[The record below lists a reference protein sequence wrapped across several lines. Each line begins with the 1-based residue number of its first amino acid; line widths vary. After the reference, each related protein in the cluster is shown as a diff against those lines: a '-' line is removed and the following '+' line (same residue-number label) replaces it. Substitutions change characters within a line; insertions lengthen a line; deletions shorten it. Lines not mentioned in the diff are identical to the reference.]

1 MPFWKS
7 ARPTSLRYARARHR
21 RWHGNNPV
29 TTTHTPSQNTP
40 SANDGGIDFP
50 LEGVRVLDL
59 SRVFAGPL
67 CGQVLA
73 DFGAEVIKVEH
84 PGRGDDTRD
93 WGMRIGKTETTYY
106 NSMNRN
112 KRSVTVDLQ
121 TPEGLKI
128 IHELLPQCDVVVH
141 NFKTGGAEKLGLGYE
156 QLKAIQPGLIYCA
169 VAGYDSSGPE
179 AKRPGYDLV
188 IQGESGLMALNGE
201 ANTPPLKFGVAVVDL
216 MTGMYAAQAVL
227 AALFQRTRTGKGRL
241 IEMALYDCG
250 VMITGYYGL
259 DAMLL
264 GHDPQRYGNAHPSI
278 VPYGMFEA
286 ADGPLIVA
294 VGNNNQFDKF
304 CRQVVMRPDIV
315 EDPRYATNVERA
327 KNRLTLLPVMKE
339 LFTSFPR
346 DVLLQRMTA
355 AGIPCGKVAGL
366 HEALTSERTRRG
378 GLLQEMPHPVAGT
391 THVFAPPYRLDGQRL
406 PIRNAPPT
414 LGEGTKEVLQQ
425 LLQLSEQELQALR
438 DKGVLTLPQA

>member
-1 MPFWKS
+1 MTS
-7 ARPTSLRYARARHR
+7 TTPTPPLPE
-21 RWHGNNPV
+21 GM
-29 TTTHTPSQNTP
+29 
-40 SANDGGIDFP
+40 DFP

-73 DFGAEVIKVEH
+73 DFGADVIKVEH

-112 KRSVTVDLQ
+112 KRSITVDLQ
-121 TPEGLKI
+121 TPEGVRI
-128 IHELLPQCDVVVH
+128 IRDLLPQCDVVVQ

-156 QLKAIQPGLIYCA
+156 QLKAIKPDLIYCS

-188 IQGESGLMALNGE
+188 IQGEAGLMAINGE
-201 ANTPPLKFGVAVVDL
+201 ASQPPLKFGVAAVDM

-227 AALFQRTRTGKGRL
+227 AALFRRERTGKGRH

-250 VMITGYYGL
+250 LMITGYYGL

-286 ADGPLIVA
+286 QDGPLIIA
-294 VGNNNQFDKF
+294 VGNNSQFDKF

-315 EDPRYATNVERA
+315 EDPRFATNVERA
-327 KNRLTLLPVMKE
+327 RNRLTLLPEMKA
-339 LFTSFPR
+339 LIASFPR
-346 DVLLQRMTA
+346 DVLLERLTA
-355 AGIPCGKVAGL
+355 AGIPCGRVAGL

-414 LGEGTKEVLQQ
+414 LGAATREVLQQ
-425 LLQLSEQELQALR
+425 LLQLPEAELEALR
-438 DKGVLTLPQA
+438 DKGVLTLPSL

>member
-1 MPFWKS
+1 M
-7 ARPTSLRYARARHR
+7 
-21 RWHGNNPV
+21 
-29 TTTHTPSQNTP
+29 TTTTPTP
-40 SANDGGIDFP
+40 PLPEGMDFP

-73 DFGAEVIKVEH
+73 DFGADVIKVEH

-112 KRSVTVDLQ
+112 KRSITVDLQ
-121 TPEGLKI
+121 TPEGVKI
-128 IHELLPQCDVVVH
+128 IHSLLPQCDVVIQ

-156 QLKAIQPGLIYCA
+156 QLKAIKPDLIYCS
-169 VAGYDSSGPE
+169 VSGYDSSGPE

-188 IQGESGLMALNGE
+188 IQAEAGLMAINGE
-201 ANTPPLKFGVAVVDL
+201 ASQPPLKFGVAAVDM

-227 AALFQRTRTGKGRL
+227 AALFRRERTGKGRH

-250 VMITGYYGL
+250 LMITGYYGL
-259 DAMLL
+259 DALLL

-278 VPYGMFEA
+278 VPYGMYDA
-286 ADGPLIVA
+286 ADGPLIIG
-294 VGNNNQFDKF
+294 VGNNAQFDKF
-304 CRQVVMRPDIV
+304 CRLVIERPDIV
-315 EDPRYATNVERA
+315 EDPRFATNVERA
-327 KNRLTLLPVMKE
+327 KNRLVLSPMLKE
-339 LFTSFPR
+339 LIASFPR
-346 DVLLQRMTA
+346 DVLLERLSA

-378 GLLQEMPHPVAGT
+378 GLLQQMPHPVAGT

-414 LGEGTKEVLQQ
+414 LGAATRDVLQQ
-425 LLQLSEQELQALR
+425 LLQLPEAELQALR
-438 DKGVLTLPQA
+438 DKGVLTLPPL

>member
-1 MPFWKS
+1 
-7 ARPTSLRYARARHR
+7 
-21 RWHGNNPV
+21 V
-29 TTTHTPSQNTP
+29 TTTHTPSQDTP
-40 SANDGGIDFP
+40 SASDGGIDFP

-73 DFGAEVIKVEH
+73 DFGADVIKVEH

-93 WGMRIGKTETTYY
+93 WGLRIGKTETTYY
-106 NSMNRN
+106 NSMNRS
-112 KRSVTVDLQ
+112 KRSITVDLQ
-121 TPEGLKI
+121 TPEGVKI
-128 IHELLPQCDVVVH
+128 IHDLLPRCDVVIQ

-156 QLKAIQPGLIYCA
+156 QLKALKPGLIYCS

-188 IQGESGLMALNGE
+188 IQGEAGLMALNGE
-201 ANTPPLKFGVAVVDL
+201 ANQPPLKFGVAVVDL

-259 DAMLL
+259 DALKL
-264 GHDPQRYGNAHPSI
+264 GHDPERYGNAHPSI
-278 VPYGMFEA
+278 VPYGMYEA
-286 ADGPLIVA
+286 ADGPLIIA
-294 VGNNNQFDKF
+294 VGNNAQFDKF
-304 CRQVVMRPDIV
+304 CRQVIARPDIV
-315 EDPRYATNVERA
+315 EDPRFATNVERA
-327 KNRLTLLPVMKE
+327 KNRLALGPKLKE
-339 LFTSFPR
+339 LVASFPR
-346 DVLLQRMTA
+346 EVLLQRLTA

-378 GLLQEMPHPVAGT
+378 RLVQDMPHPVVGT
-391 THVFAPPYRLDGQRL
+391 TPVFAPPYRMDGQRL

-414 LGEGTKEVLQQ
+414 LGEGTREVLQQ
-425 LLQLSEQELQALR
+425 LLQLPESELQALR
-438 DKGVLTLPQA
+438 DKGVLTLPPLD

>member
-1 MPFWKS
+1 MTAS
-7 ARPTSLRYARARHR
+7 
-21 RWHGNNPV
+21 
-29 TTTHTPSQNTP
+29 
-40 SANDGGIDFP
+40 NDMDLP

-93 WGMRIGKTETTYY
+93 WGLRIGKTETTYY

-112 KRSVTVDLQ
+112 KRSVTIDLQ
-121 TPEGLKI
+121 SPEGLEI
-128 IHELLPQCDVVVH
+128 VRGLLPLCDVVIH

-156 QLKAIQPGLIYCA
+156 QLKALRPGLIYCA
-169 VAGYDSSGPE
+169 VAGYDASGPE

-188 IQGESGLMALNGE
+188 IQGEAGLMALNGV
-201 ANTPPLKFGVAVVDL
+201 AGTPPLKFGVAVVDL

-227 AALFQRTRTGKGRL
+227 AALYRREKTGQGRL

-278 VPYGMFEA
+278 VPYGMYEA
-286 ADGPLIVA
+286 ADGPLIIA
-294 VGNNNQFDKF
+294 VGNNAQFDKF
-304 CRQVVMRPDIV
+304 CRQVVERPDIV
-315 EDPRYATNVERA
+315 EDPRFATNVQRA
-327 KNRLTLLPVMKE
+327 ATRVALGPMLAALIRTV
-339 LFTSFPR
+339 PR
-346 DVLLQRMTA
+346 YLLLQRLTA
-355 AGIPCGKVAGL
+355 AGIPCGRVAGL

-378 GLLQEMPHPVAGT
+378 RLVQDMPHPVVGT
-391 THVFAPPYRLDGQRL
+391 TPVFAPPYRLDGQRL

-414 LGEGTKEVLQQ
+414 LGEGTREVLQQ
-425 LLQLSEQELQALR
+425 LLSMSDAQLEALR
-438 DKGVLTLPQA
+438 AQGVLTLPPA

>member
-1 MPFWKS
+1 M
-7 ARPTSLRYARARHR
+7 
-21 RWHGNNPV
+21 
-29 TTTHTPSQNTP
+29 
-40 SANDGGIDFP
+40 DMP

-112 KRSVTVDLQ
+112 KRSITVDLQ
-121 TPEGLKI
+121 TPEGQKL
-128 IHELLPQCDVVVH
+128 IHELLPQFDVVVQ
-141 NFKTGGAEKLGLGYE
+141 NFKTGGADKLGLGYA
-156 QLKAIQPGLIYCA
+156 QLKAIKPDLIYCS
-169 VAGYDSSGPE
+169 VAGYNSAGPE

-188 IQGESGLMALNGE
+188 IQGEAGLMALNGE
-201 ANTPPLKFGVAVVDL
+201 AEQDPLKFGVAVVDM

-227 AALFQRTRTGKGRL
+227 AALFRRERTGQGRL

-250 VMITGYYGL
+250 LMVTGYYGL

-264 GHDPQRYGNAHPSI
+264 GRDPQRYGNAHPSI

-286 ADGPLIVA
+286 ADGPLIIA
-294 VGNNNQFDKF
+294 VGNNGQFDKF
-304 CRQVVMRPDIV
+304 CREVIERPDIV

-327 KNRLTLLPVMKE
+327 INRLTLLPMMQALIRSFSRE
-339 LFTSFPR
+339 L
-346 DVLLQRMTA
+346 LLQRLSA

-366 HEALTSERTRRG
+366 HEALSSERTRQG
-378 GLLQEMPHPVAGT
+378 GLLQQMPHPVAGS
-391 THVFAPPYRLDGQRL
+391 THVFAPPYRLDGERL

-414 LGEGTKEVLQQ
+414 LGEGTREVLQK
-425 LLQLSEQELQALR
+425 LLQMSEQELQALQA
-438 DKGVLTLPQA
+438 KGVLTLPHPIEP

>member
-1 MPFWKS
+1 MTFIE
-7 ARPTSLRYARARHR
+7 
-21 RWHGNNPV
+21 
-29 TTTHTPSQNTP
+29 PSR
-40 SANDGGIDFP
+40 DIDFP

-73 DFGAEVIKVEH
+73 DFGAEVVKVEH

-112 KRSVTVDLQ
+112 KRSITVDLQ
-121 TPEGLKI
+121 SPEGVQI
-128 IHELLPQCDVVVH
+128 IHDLLPQFDVVIH

-156 QLKAIQPGLIYCA
+156 RLKAFRPDLIYCA

-179 AKRPGYDLV
+179 ATRPGYDLV
-188 IQGESGLMALNGE
+188 IQGEAGLMALNGE
-201 ANTPPLKFGVAVVDL
+201 AGQPPLKFGVAVVDM

-227 AALFQRTRTGKGRL
+227 AALFRRERTGRGRL

-250 VMITGYYGL
+250 IMVTGYYGL

-264 GHDPQRYGNAHPSI
+264 GHDPARYGNAHPSI

-286 ADGPLIVA
+286 ADGPLIIA
-294 VGNNNQFDKF
+294 VGNNAQFDKF
-304 CRQVVMRPDIV
+304 CRQVIQRPDIV
-315 EDPRYATNVERA
+315 EDPRFATGVERTR
-327 KNRLTLLPVMKE
+327 NRLTLTPL
-339 LFTSFPR
+339 LTGLIRSFAR
-346 DVLLQRMTA
+346 DLLLQRMTA
-355 AGIPCGKVAGL
+355 CGIPCGKVAGL
-366 HEALTSERTRRG
+366 HEALTSERTRLG
-378 GLLQEMPHPVAGT
+378 GLLRDMPHPVSNST
-391 THVFAPPYRLDGQRL
+391 PVFAPPYRLDGQRL

-414 LGEGTKEVLQQ
+414 LGEGTRDVLRR
-425 LLQLSEQELQALR
+425 LLSMSDERLRELCA
-438 DKGVLTLPQA
+438 KGVLTLPEAPPQG

>member
-1 MPFWKS
+1 M
-7 ARPTSLRYARARHR
+7 
-21 RWHGNNPV
+21 
-29 TTTHTPSQNTP
+29 TTTTPTP
-40 SANDGGIDFP
+40 PLPEGMDFP
-50 LEGVRVLDL
+50 LDGVRVLDL

-73 DFGAEVIKVEH
+73 DFGADVIKVEH

-112 KRSVTVDLQ
+112 KRSITVDLQ
-121 TPEGLKI
+121 TPEGVKI
-128 IHELLPQCDVVVH
+128 IRDLLPQCDVVIQ

-156 QLKAIQPGLIYCA
+156 QLKAIKPDLIYCS

-188 IQGESGLMALNGE
+188 IQGEAGLMALNGE
-201 ANTPPLKFGVAVVDL
+201 ASQPPLKFGVAAVDM

-227 AALFQRTRTGKGRL
+227 AALFRRSTTGKGRH

-250 VMITGYYGL
+250 IMVTGYYGL
-259 DAMLL
+259 DALQL
-264 GHDPQRYGNAHPSI
+264 GRDPARYGNAHPSI

-286 ADGPLIVA
+286 QDGPLIIA
-294 VGNNNQFDKF
+294 VGNNSQFDKF

-327 KNRLTLLPVMKE
+327 RNRLTLLPEMKA
-339 LFTSFPR
+339 LIASFPR
-346 DVLLQRMTA
+346 DVLLERLAA
-355 AGIPCGKVAGL
+355 AGIPCGRVAGL

-414 LGEGTKEVLQQ
+414 LGAATREVLQQ
-425 LLQLSEQELQALR
+425 LLQLPEAELEALR
-438 DKGVLTLPQA
+438 DKGVLTLPSL

>member
-1 MPFWKS
+1 M
-7 ARPTSLRYARARHR
+7 
-21 RWHGNNPV
+21 
-29 TTTHTPSQNTP
+29 TTTTTTTPTTP
-40 SANDGGIDFP
+40 PDGMDFP
-50 LEGVRVLDL
+50 LQGVRVLDL

-67 CGQVLA
+67 CGMVLA

-112 KRSVTVDLQ
+112 KRSITVDLQ
-121 TPEGLKI
+121 TPEGVKI
-128 IHELLPQCDVVVH
+128 IHDLLPQCDVVVQ

-156 QLKAIQPGLIYCA
+156 QLKAIKPDLIYCS

-227 AALFQRTRTGKGRL
+227 AALFQRTRTGKGRH

-250 VMITGYYGL
+250 LMITGYYGL

-278 VPYGMFEA
+278 VPYGMYDA
-286 ADGPLIVA
+286 ADGPLIIA
-294 VGNNNQFDKF
+294 VGNNAQFDKF
-304 CRQVVMRPDIV
+304 CRQVIERPDIV
-315 EDPRYATNVERA
+315 EDPRFATNVERA
-327 KNRLTLLPVMKE
+327 KNRLVLSPMLKE
-339 LFTSFPR
+339 LIASFPR
-346 DVLLQRMTA
+346 DVLLERLSA

-414 LGEGTKEVLQQ
+414 LGAATRDVLQQ
-425 LLQLSEQELQALR
+425 LLQLPEAELQALR
-438 DKGVLTLPQA
+438 DKGVLTLPPL

>member
-1 MPFWKS
+1 M
-7 ARPTSLRYARARHR
+7 
-21 RWHGNNPV
+21 
-29 TTTHTPSQNTP
+29 TTTTTPTP
-40 SANDGGIDFP
+40 PLPEGMDFP

-73 DFGAEVIKVEH
+73 DFGADVIKVEH

-112 KRSVTVDLQ
+112 KRSITVDLQ
-121 TPEGLKI
+121 TPEGVKI
-128 IHELLPQCDVVVH
+128 IRDLLPQCDVVVQ

-156 QLKAIQPGLIYCA
+156 QLKAIKPDLIYCS

-188 IQGESGLMALNGE
+188 IQGEAGLMALNGE
-201 ANTPPLKFGVAVVDL
+201 ASQPPLKFGVAAVDM

-227 AALFQRTRTGKGRL
+227 AALFRRSKTGQGRH

-250 VMITGYYGL
+250 LMITGYYGL

-286 ADGPLIVA
+286 QDGPLIIA
-294 VGNNNQFDKF
+294 VGNNSQFDKF

-327 KNRLTLLPVMKE
+327 RNRLTLLPEMKA
-339 LFTSFPR
+339 LIASFPR
-346 DVLLQRMTA
+346 DVLLERLAA
-355 AGIPCGKVAGL
+355 AGIPCGRVAGL

-414 LGEGTKEVLQQ
+414 LGAATREVLQQ
-425 LLQLSEQELQALR
+425 LLQLPEAELEALR
-438 DKGVLTLPQA
+438 DKGVLTFPPLP

>member
-1 MPFWKS
+1 M
-7 ARPTSLRYARARHR
+7 
-21 RWHGNNPV
+21 
-29 TTTHTPSQNTP
+29 TTTTTTTPITP
-40 SANDGGIDFP
+40 PDGMDFP
-50 LEGVRVLDL
+50 LQGVRVLDL

-67 CGQVLA
+67 CGMVLA

-112 KRSVTVDLQ
+112 KRSITVDLQ
-121 TPEGLKI
+121 TPEGVKI
-128 IHELLPQCDVVVH
+128 IHGLLPQCDVVVQ

-156 QLKAIQPGLIYCA
+156 QLKAIKPDLIYCS

-227 AALFQRTRTGKGRL
+227 AALFQRTRTGKGRH

-250 VMITGYYGL
+250 LMITGYYGL

-278 VPYGMFEA
+278 VPYGMYDA
-286 ADGPLIVA
+286 ADGPLIIA
-294 VGNNNQFDKF
+294 VGNNAQFDKF
-304 CRQVVMRPDIV
+304 CRQVIERPDIV
-315 EDPRYATNVERA
+315 EDPRFATNVERA
-327 KNRLTLLPVMKE
+327 KNRLVLGPMLKE
-339 LFTSFPR
+339 LIAGFAR

-378 GLLQEMPHPVAGT
+378 GLLQELPHPVAGS

-414 LGEGTKEVLQQ
+414 LGEGTREVLQQ
-425 LLQLSEQELQALR
+425 LLQLSEPELQALR
-438 DKGVLTLPQA
+438 DKGVLTLPQI

>member
-1 MPFWKS
+1 M
-7 ARPTSLRYARARHR
+7 
-21 RWHGNNPV
+21 
-29 TTTHTPSQNTP
+29 TTTTTTTPTTP
-40 SANDGGIDFP
+40 PDGMDFP
-50 LEGVRVLDL
+50 LQGVRVLDL

-67 CGQVLA
+67 CGMVLA

-112 KRSVTVDLQ
+112 KRSITVDLQ
-121 TPEGLKI
+121 TPEGVKI
-128 IHELLPQCDVVVH
+128 IHGLLPQCDVVVQ
-141 NFKTGGAEKLGLGYE
+141 NFKTGGADKLGLGYE
-156 QLKAIQPGLIYCA
+156 QLKAIKPDLIYCS

-227 AALFQRTRTGKGRL
+227 AALFQRTRTGKGRH

-250 VMITGYYGL
+250 LMITGYYGL

-278 VPYGMFEA
+278 VPYGMYDA
-286 ADGPLIVA
+286 ADGPLIIA
-294 VGNNNQFDKF
+294 VGNNAQFDKF
-304 CRQVVMRPDIV
+304 CRQVIERPDIV
-315 EDPRYATNVERA
+315 EDPRFATNVERA
-327 KNRLTLLPVMKE
+327 KNRLVLGPMLKE
-339 LFTSFPR
+339 LIAGFAR

-378 GLLQEMPHPVAGT
+378 GLLQELPHPVAGS

-414 LGEGTKEVLQQ
+414 LGEGTREVLQQ
-425 LLQLSEQELQALR
+425 LLQLSEPELQALR
-438 DKGVLTLPQA
+438 DKGVLTLPQI

>member
-1 MPFWKS
+1 MTQQ
-7 ARPTSLRYARARHR
+7 TS
-21 RWHGNNPV
+21 P
-29 TTTHTPSQNTP
+29 TPSLP
-40 SANDGGIDFP
+40 EGRDFP

-73 DFGAEVIKVEH
+73 DFGADVIKVEH

-112 KRSVTVDLQ
+112 KRSITVDLQ
-121 TPEGLKI
+121 TPEGVKI
-128 IHELLPQCDVVVH
+128 IHSLLPQCDVVIQ

-156 QLKAIQPGLIYCA
+156 QLKAIKPDLIYCS
-169 VAGYDSSGPE
+169 VSGYDSSGPE

-188 IQGESGLMALNGE
+188 IQAEAGLMAINGE
-201 ANTPPLKFGVAVVDL
+201 ASQPPLKFGVAAVDM

-227 AALFQRTRTGKGRL
+227 AALFRRERTGKGRH

-250 VMITGYYGL
+250 LMITGYYGL
-259 DAMLL
+259 DALLL

-278 VPYGMFEA
+278 VPYGMYDA
-286 ADGPLIVA
+286 ADGPLIIG
-294 VGNNNQFDKF
+294 VGNNAQFDKF
-304 CRQVVMRPDIV
+304 CRQVVQRPDIV
-315 EDPRYATNVERA
+315 EDPRFATNVERA
-327 KNRLTLLPVMKE
+327 KNRLVLGPMLKE
-339 LFTSFPR
+339 LIASFPR
-346 DVLLQRMTA
+346 DVLLERLSA

-414 LGEGTKEVLQQ
+414 LGAATRDVLQQ
-425 LLQLSEQELQALR
+425 LLQLPEAELQALR
-438 DKGVLTLPQA
+438 DKGVLTLPPL

>member
-1 MPFWKS
+1 M
-7 ARPTSLRYARARHR
+7 
-21 RWHGNNPV
+21 
-29 TTTHTPSQNTP
+29 TTTTTTTPITP
-40 SANDGGIDFP
+40 PDGMDFP
-50 LEGVRVLDL
+50 LQGVRVLDL

-67 CGQVLA
+67 CGMVLA

-112 KRSVTVDLQ
+112 KRSITVDLQ
-121 TPEGLKI
+121 TPEGVKI
-128 IHELLPQCDVVVH
+128 IHDLLPQCDVVVQ

-156 QLKAIQPGLIYCA
+156 QLKAIKPDLIYCS

-227 AALFQRTRTGKGRL
+227 AALFQRTRTGKGRH

-250 VMITGYYGL
+250 LMITGYYGL
-259 DAMLL
+259 DALLL

-278 VPYGMFEA
+278 VPYGMYDA
-286 ADGPLIVA
+286 ADGPLIIG
-294 VGNNNQFDKF
+294 VGNNAQFDKF
-304 CRQVVMRPDIV
+304 CRQVIERPDIV
-315 EDPRYATNVERA
+315 EDPRFATNVERA
-327 KNRLTLLPVMKE
+327 KNRLVLGPMLKE
-339 LFTSFPR
+339 LIAGFPR
-346 DVLLQRMTA
+346 DVLLERLSA

-414 LGEGTKEVLQQ
+414 LGAATRDVLQQ
-425 LLQLSEQELQALR
+425 LLQLPEAELQALR
-438 DKGVLTLPQA
+438 DKGVLTLPPL

>member
-1 MPFWKS
+1 M
-7 ARPTSLRYARARHR
+7 
-21 RWHGNNPV
+21 
-29 TTTHTPSQNTP
+29 TTTTPTP
-40 SANDGGIDFP
+40 PLPEGMDFP
-50 LEGVRVLDL
+50 LDGVRVLDL

-73 DFGAEVIKVEH
+73 DFGADVIKVEH

-112 KRSVTVDLQ
+112 KRSITVDLQ
-121 TPEGLKI
+121 TPEGVKI
-128 IHELLPQCDVVVH
+128 ICDLLPQCDVVIQ

-156 QLKAIQPGLIYCA
+156 QLKAIKPDLIYCS

-188 IQGESGLMALNGE
+188 IQGEAGLMALNGE
-201 ANTPPLKFGVAVVDL
+201 ASQPPLKFGVAAVDM

-227 AALFQRTRTGKGRL
+227 AALFRRSTTGKGRH

-250 VMITGYYGL
+250 LMITGYYGL

-286 ADGPLIVA
+286 QDGPLIIA
-294 VGNNNQFDKF
+294 VGNNSQFDKF

-327 KNRLTLLPVMKE
+327 RNRLTLLPQMKA
-339 LFTSFPR
+339 LIASFPR
-346 DVLLQRMTA
+346 DVLLERLSA
-355 AGIPCGKVAGL
+355 AGIPCGRVAGL

-414 LGEGTKEVLQQ
+414 LGAATREVLQQ
-425 LLQLSEQELQALR
+425 LLQLPEAELEALR
-438 DKGVLTLPQA
+438 DKGVLTLPSL

>member
-1 MPFWKS
+1 M
-7 ARPTSLRYARARHR
+7 
-21 RWHGNNPV
+21 
-29 TTTHTPSQNTP
+29 TTTTTTTTPTTP
-40 SANDGGIDFP
+40 PDGMDFP
-50 LEGVRVLDL
+50 LQGVRVLDL

-67 CGQVLA
+67 CGMVLA

-112 KRSVTVDLQ
+112 KRSITVDLQ
-121 TPEGLKI
+121 TPEGVKI
-128 IHELLPQCDVVVH
+128 IHDLLPQCDVVVQ

-156 QLKAIQPGLIYCA
+156 QLKAIKPDLIYCS

-227 AALFQRTRTGKGRL
+227 AALFQRTRTGKGRH

-250 VMITGYYGL
+250 LMITGYYGL

-278 VPYGMFEA
+278 VPYGMYDA
-286 ADGPLIVA
+286 ADGPLIIA
-294 VGNNNQFDKF
+294 VGNNAQFDKF
-304 CRQVVMRPDIV
+304 CRQVIERPDIV
-315 EDPRYATNVERA
+315 EDPRFATNVERA
-327 KNRLTLLPVMKE
+327 KNRLVLGPMLKE
-339 LFTSFPR
+339 LIAGFAR

-378 GLLQEMPHPVAGT
+378 GLLQELPHPVAGS

-414 LGEGTKEVLQQ
+414 LGEGTRDVLQQ
-425 LLQLSEQELQALR
+425 LLQLSEPELQALR
-438 DKGVLTLPQA
+438 DKGVLTLPHI

>member
-1 MPFWKS
+1 M
-7 ARPTSLRYARARHR
+7 
-21 RWHGNNPV
+21 
-29 TTTHTPSQNTP
+29 TTTTTTTTTTPTTP
-40 SANDGGIDFP
+40 PDGMDFP
-50 LEGVRVLDL
+50 LQGVRVLDL

-67 CGQVLA
+67 CGMVLA

-112 KRSVTVDLQ
+112 KRSITVDLQ
-121 TPEGLKI
+121 TPEGVKI
-128 IHELLPQCDVVVH
+128 IHDLLPQCDVVVQT
-141 NFKTGGAEKLGLGYE
+141 FKAGGAEKLGLGYE
-156 QLKAIQPGLIYCA
+156 QLKAIKPDLIYCS

-227 AALFQRTRTGKGRL
+227 AALFQRTRTGKGRH

-250 VMITGYYGL
+250 LMITGYYGL

-278 VPYGMFEA
+278 VPYGMYDA
-286 ADGPLIVA
+286 ADGPLIIA
-294 VGNNNQFDKF
+294 VGNNAQFDKF
-304 CRQVVMRPDIV
+304 CRQVIERPDIV
-315 EDPRYATNVERA
+315 EDPRFATNVERA
-327 KNRLTLLPVMKE
+327 KNRLVLGPMLKE
-339 LFTSFPR
+339 LIAGFAR
-346 DVLLQRMTA
+346 DMLLQRMTA

-378 GLLQEMPHPVAGT
+378 GLLQELPHPVAGS

-414 LGEGTKEVLQQ
+414 LGEGTREVLQQ
-425 LLQLSEQELQALR
+425 LLQLSEPELQALR
-438 DKGVLTLPQA
+438 DKGVLTLPQI

>member
-1 MPFWKS
+1 M
-7 ARPTSLRYARARHR
+7 
-21 RWHGNNPV
+21 
-29 TTTHTPSQNTP
+29 TTTTTTTPTTP
-40 SANDGGIDFP
+40 PDGMDFP
-50 LEGVRVLDL
+50 LAGVRVLDL

-67 CGQVLA
+67 CGMVLA

-112 KRSVTVDLQ
+112 KRSITVDLQ
-121 TPEGLKI
+121 TPEGVKI
-128 IHELLPQCDVVVH
+128 IHDLLPQCDVVVQ
-141 NFKTGGAEKLGLGYE
+141 NFKTGGADKLGLGYE
-156 QLKAIQPGLIYCA
+156 QLKAIKPDLIYCS

-227 AALFQRTRTGKGRL
+227 AALFQRTRTGKGRH

-250 VMITGYYGL
+250 LMITGYYGL

-278 VPYGMFEA
+278 VPYGMYDA
-286 ADGPLIVA
+286 ADGPLIIA
-294 VGNNNQFDKF
+294 VGNNAQFDKF
-304 CRQVVMRPDIV
+304 CRQVIERPDIV
-315 EDPRYATNVERA
+315 EDPRFATNVERA
-327 KNRLTLLPVMKE
+327 KNRLVLGPMLKE
-339 LFTSFPR
+339 LIAGFAR

-378 GLLQEMPHPVAGT
+378 GLLQELPHPVAGS

-414 LGEGTKEVLQQ
+414 LGEGTREVLQQ
-425 LLQLSEQELQALR
+425 LLQLSEPELQALR
-438 DKGVLTLPQA
+438 DKGVLTLPQI

>member
-1 MPFWKS
+1 M
-7 ARPTSLRYARARHR
+7 
-21 RWHGNNPV
+21 
-29 TTTHTPSQNTP
+29 TTTTPTP
-40 SANDGGIDFP
+40 PLPEGMDFP

-73 DFGAEVIKVEH
+73 DFGADVIKVEH

-112 KRSVTVDLQ
+112 KRSITVDLQ
-121 TPEGLKI
+121 TPEGVKI
-128 IHELLPQCDVVVH
+128 IHSLLPQCDVVIQ

-156 QLKAIQPGLIYCA
+156 QLKAIKPDLIYCS
-169 VAGYDSSGPE
+169 VSGYDSSGPE

-188 IQGESGLMALNGE
+188 IQAEAGLMAINGE
-201 ANTPPLKFGVAVVDL
+201 ASQPPLKFGVAAVDM

-227 AALFQRTRTGKGRL
+227 AALFRRERTGKGRH

-250 VMITGYYGL
+250 LMITGYYGL
-259 DAMLL
+259 DALLL

-278 VPYGMFEA
+278 VPYGMYDA
-286 ADGPLIVA
+286 ADGPLIIG
-294 VGNNNQFDKF
+294 VGNNAQFDKF
-304 CRQVVMRPDIV
+304 CRQVIERPDIV
-315 EDPRYATNVERA
+315 EDPRFATNVERA
-327 KNRLTLLPVMKE
+327 KNRLVLSPMLKE
-339 LFTSFPR
+339 LIASFPR
-346 DVLLQRMTA
+346 DVLLERLSA

-378 GLLQEMPHPVAGT
+378 GLLQQMPHPVAGT

-414 LGEGTKEVLQQ
+414 LGAATRDVLQQ
-425 LLQLSEQELQALR
+425 LLQLPEAELQALR
-438 DKGVLTLPQA
+438 DKGVLTLPPL